1 MNSKTFFQILA
12 AALCIAMFLWM
23 IQSCKTPKV
32 ATEEKAISK
41 TETTNDNSTEIEEKD
56 STINIPADSAMTML
70 LLQCDSMGQV
80 LIKDLAEQQ
89 GKNVEL
95 ETRLQQTQQ
104 GSLLAI
110 KAKQDS
116 MQVII
121 ESLRARIRE
130 YNKVQRVDTFIDKQ
144 VITETVEVVPEYHK
158 KCTRGFWITIV
169 SCIFFIGITVYR
181 KWSSIKGWFLKFL
194 IK

>member
-1 MNSKTFFQILA
+1 MNAKTFFQILA
-12 AALCIAMFLWM
+12 AAICIAMFLWM

-144 VITETVEVVPEYHK
+144 VITETVEVVPEYYK
-158 KCTRGFWITIV
+158 KCARGFWITIV
-169 SCIFFIGITVYR
+169 AYVFIIGVTVYR

>member
-1 MNSKTFFQILA
+1 MNAKTFFQILA
-12 AALCIAMFLWM
+12 AAICIAMFLWM

-32 ATEEKAISK
+32 AKEEKAISK

-144 VITETVEVVPEYHK
+144 VITETVEMVPEYYK
-158 KCTRGFWITIV
+158 KCARGFWITIV

>member
-1 MNSKTFFQILA
+1 MNAKTFFQILA

-144 VITETVEVVPEYHK
+144 VITETVEVVPEYYK
-158 KCTRGFWITIV
+158 KCARGFWITIV
-169 SCIFFIGITVYR
+169 AYVFIIGVTVYR

>member
-1 MNSKTFFQILA
+1 
-12 AALCIAMFLWM
+12 
-23 IQSCKTPKV
+23 
-32 ATEEKAISK
+32 
-41 TETTNDNSTEIEEKD
+41 
-56 STINIPADSAMTML
+56 
-70 LLQCDSMGQV
+70 MGQV

-89 GKNVEL
+89 GKNVAL

-116 MQVII
+116 MQIII

-144 VITETVEVVPEYHK
+144 VITETVEVVPEYYK

-169 SCIFFIGITVYR
+169 SCILFIGVTVYR
-181 KWSSIKGWFLKFL
+181 KWSSISGWFLKFL

>member
-1 MNSKTFFQILA
+1 MSAKTFFQILA
-12 AALCIAMFLWM
+12 AALCFAMFLWM
-23 IQSCKTPKV
+23 VQSCKTPKV

-41 TETTNDNSTEIEEKD
+41 SEITTDNNTEIEKKD
-56 STINIPADSAMTML
+56 STITIPADSAITNL

-144 VITETVEVVPEYHK
+144 VITETVEVVPEYYK
-158 KCTRGFWITIV
+158 KCARGFWITIV
-169 SCIFFIGITVYR
+169 AYIFIIGVTVYR

>member
-1 MNSKTFFQILA
+1 MNAKTFFQILA
-12 AALCIAMFLWM
+12 AVFCFAMFLWM
-23 IQSCKTPKV
+23 VQSCKTPKV
-32 ATEEKAISK
+32 ATEEKVISK
-41 TETTNDNSTEIEEKD
+41 SEITTDNNTEIEKKD
-56 STINIPADSAMTML
+56 STINIPADSAITNL

-89 GKNVEL
+89 GKNVAL
-95 ETRLQQTQQ
+95 ETKLQQTQQ

-144 VITETVEVVPEYHK
+144 IITETIEVVPEYYK
-158 KCTRGFWITIV
+158 KCARGFWITIV
-169 SCIFFIGITVYR
+169 AYIFIIGVTVYR

>member
-1 MNSKTFFQILA
+1 MKKKTIIQILA

-144 VITETVEVVPEYHK
+144 VITETVEVVPEYYK
-158 KCTRGFWITIV
+158 KCARGFWITIV
-169 SCIFFIGITVYR
+169 AYIFIIGVTVYR